1 MNQIKSFL
9 QLSEEKNKA
18 VVVLYDTFQPLNKL
32 HENSVNLL
40 DDLSAKY
47 NADHVI
53 LSTTIFD
60 PKRNPLT
67 SEQKKKHLERA
78 FPKVNIVIP
87 DKKKL
92 SIIHHVKKLNEL
104 G

>member
-40 DDLSAKY
+40 DDLSEIGRA
-47 NADHVI
+47 HV
-53 LSTTIFD
+53 
-60 PKRNPLT
+60 
-67 SEQKKKHLERA
+67 
-78 FPKVNIVIP
+78 
-87 DKKKL
+87 
-92 SIIHHVKKLNEL
+92 
-104 G
+104 